1 MHDGEF
7 ITGVWNELNFAV
19 KSVSPPTVARKNQ
32 DGNATTGDT
41 GGVEAVIQGRRQTI
55 SEAVVTM
62 IDDANSRAFYQYC
75 GGEAKTA
82 PVVVDDIV
90 LTFQQEDGT
99 PLVNTIA
106 DMCVTSVKPST
117 IGVDSADPALLD
129 VTFKLHAPTGGTQIS
144 FA

>member
-7 ITGVWNELNFAV
+7 ITGVWNELNLAV
-19 KSVSPPTVARKNQ
+19 KSVSPPTVSRKNQ

-41 GGVEAVIQGRRQTI
+41 GGVEAVLQGRRQTI
-55 SEAVVTM
+55 SEMVVTM
-62 IDDANSRAFYQYC
+62 LDDTNSRALYQYC

-82 PVVVDDIV
+82 PVVVSDFV
-90 LTFQQEDGT
+90 LTFYQEDGT
-99 PLVNTIA
+99 PLSSTIA

-129 VTFKLHAPTGGTQIS
+129 VTFKLHTPTGGTQVS